1 MPRILAVGVA
11 TVDIINEVDDFPHE
25 DAEVRAVSQCIRR
38 GGNATNTLVVLSQLG
53 HQCAWGGVLSD
64 ESDAPVV
71 LNELEKYCITTNYC
85 TMLASGK
92 LPTSYITLN
101 RSNGSRT
108 IVHFRDIPE
117 YTGAAF
123 ARIPLDA
130 FDWIHFEGR
139 NIPETL
145 SMMRRVRRE
154 FPKLRVSLEVEKLR
168 EGMDQ
173 LFPLARLLL
182 VSSDYMR
189 RGGYEPDEQLQVLRR
204 KAPDADIVLMLG
216 KEGAIGLT
224 RQGKYYRQQAFSPNK
239 VVDTLAA
246 GDTFNAGIIDG
257 LCRHHDLKYA
267 MRFASRLAG
276 NKCGQSGLHRL
287 EIPAYTAT
295 ENGNDRY

>member
-1 MPRILAVGVA
+1 
-11 TVDIINEVDDFPHE
+11 
-25 DAEVRAVSQCIRR
+25 
-38 GGNATNTLVVLSQLG
+38 VLSQLG
-53 HQCAWGGVLSD
+53 HQCAWGGVLAD
-64 ESDAPVV
+64 EYDAPVV
-71 LNELEKYCITTNYC
+71 LDDLEKYHINTDYC
-85 TMLASGK
+85 TRLASGK

-117 YTGAAF
+117 YSGSAF
-123 ARIPLDA
+123 ARIPLHT

-139 NIPETL
+139 NIPETQ
-145 SMMRRVRRE
+145 SMMQRVRRE
-154 FPKLRVSLEVEKLR
+154 SPQLPVSLEIEKLR

-173 LFPLARLLL
+173 LFPLAHLLL

-189 RGGYEPDEQLQVLRR
+189 QCGCEPDEQLQVLRR
-204 KAPDADIVLMLG
+204 QAPDADIVLMLG

-224 RQGKYYRQQAFSPNK
+224 RQGKYYHQQAFSPHK

-246 GDTFNAGIIDG
+246 GDTFNAGVIDG
-257 LCRHHDLKYA
+257 LCRHHDLKHA

-287 EIPAYTAT
+287 EIPAYAAT
-295 ENGNDRY
+295 ENGND